1 MFNFKIYRL
10 ASLFSIVEIVHYE
23 DLNKLLKF
31 IYIESMINDASVT
44 LIILVNILFSKQIF
58 PTLEMY
64 AYAFS
69 I

>member
-31 IYIESMINDASVT
+31 IYIEPMINAASVT

-64 AYAFS
+64 PYAFN